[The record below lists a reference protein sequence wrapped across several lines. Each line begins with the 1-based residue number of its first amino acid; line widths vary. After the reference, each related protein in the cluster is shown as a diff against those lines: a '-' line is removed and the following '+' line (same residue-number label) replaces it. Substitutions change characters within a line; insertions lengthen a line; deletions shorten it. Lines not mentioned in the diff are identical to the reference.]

1 MAWLSSRRNAQ
12 LFGWVIGLV
21 GLVSLVIW
29 GFKIRNIQRF
39 KVEVVRLEARLK
51 SGQEVWR
58 NYPPLSPK
66 ESRNLQEAQERLFR
80 MLPRDTDI
88 PPVLQEVSR
97 LAREYKLTNV
107 SFHAGEG
114 EAAPGAVQP
123 SPSAG
128 AAPQVV
134 PQPTPPA
141 PQKAPESSGPIDYF
155 PLKVAFSGD
164 YREIPY
170 FLEGLQKIPRVITI
184 QSLKLQR
191 GVPLVVAEIMM
202 RVYYYKDGSSSVK
215 AK

>member
-1 MAWLSSRRNAQ
+1 MAWLSSKRNAQ
-12 LFGWVIGLV
+12 LFKWGIGV
-21 GLVSLVIW
+21 AGLLSIVIW

-39 KVEVVRLEARLK
+39 KVEVGRLEARLK

-58 NYPPLSPK
+58 DYPPLSSK
-66 ESRNLQEAQERLFR
+66 ERQDLQEAQERLFR

-97 LAREYKLTNV
+97 LAREYKLTNL

-114 EAAPGAVQP
+114 EAGPGGVQP

-128 AAPQVV
+128 VAPQVV

-141 PQKAPESSGPIDYF
+141 PQKAPESSGPIEYF
-155 PLKVAFSGD
+155 SLKVSFAGD

-184 QSLKLQR
+184 QSLRLQR
-191 GVPLVVAEIMM
+191 GVPLVLAEVMM
-202 RVYYYKDGSSSVK
+202 RVYYYKDGSSVGTK
-215 AK
+215 